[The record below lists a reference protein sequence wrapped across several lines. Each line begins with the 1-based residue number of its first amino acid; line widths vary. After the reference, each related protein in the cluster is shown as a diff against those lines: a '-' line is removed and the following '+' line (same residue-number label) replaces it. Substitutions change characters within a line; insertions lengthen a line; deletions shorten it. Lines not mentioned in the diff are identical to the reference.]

1 MLKISSQEIPDFFLF
16 PLCYF
21 IIIVKIRF
29 YRFKSSGKSI
39 IWSSNQIHQ
48 MRITNI
54 TSLLGKYS
62 GFVWMIPFL
71 LLLIISPELL
81 KAQNESEFSE
91 YTVTIPDSDQSIEM
105 VPVPGGTFEMGPIN
119 GSTHDITVDPFWMG
133 KYEITWN
140 EYNLFRNEVIED
152 IRTQIYKELYGVD
165 IESDALSSPTLSEEA
180 LDLLRDNDVP
190 ADIISLPSPPYMD
203 MSFGMGTDDFPAA
216 GMTQYAAYMFTKWLT
231 VKTGEFYR
239 LPTEAE
245 WEYACRAAN
254 SDEYEMITDESELG
268 QYAWYQGNSDRKYH
282 EPGQKQPNALG
293 IHDMLGNVAEWTFD
307 QYHED
312 YVSQL
317 EGEPADNPFF
327 KPTEL
332 YPRAVRGGSWS
343 DEAEATNCLER
354 RASTSQWKMRDPQL
368 PKSMWWL
375 TNASFL
381 GFRVVKPVNQPETVD
396 EMEEYWIEAMPDYF

>member
-1 MLKISSQEIPDFFLF
+1 
-16 PLCYF
+16 
-21 IIIVKIRF
+21 
-29 YRFKSSGKSI
+29 
-39 IWSSNQIHQ
+39 
-48 MRITNI
+48 MRITNK
-54 TSLLGKYS
+54 TSRRIDHFS
-62 GFVWMIPFL
+62 SFWMIAIVL
-71 LLLIISPELL
+71 LLLTTPHRIH
-81 KAQNESEFSE
+81 AQSESEFTE
-91 YTVTIPDSDQSIEM
+91 HTVEIPDSDQAIEM

-119 GSTHDITVDPFWMG
+119 GSTHEVTVDPFWMA

-152 IRTQIYKELYGVD
+152 IRAKIYKELYGVD

-180 LDLLRDNDVP
+180 LNMLRDNNVP
-190 ADIISLPSPPYMD
+190 ADIISLPSPPYVD
-203 MSFGMGTDDFPAA
+203 MSFGMGTDGFPAA

-254 SDEYEMITDESELG
+254 SGEYERITNESELG
-268 QYAWYQGNSDRKYH
+268 QRAWYKGNSDRKYH
-282 EPGQKQPNALG
+282 QPGQKEPNALG

-332 YPRAVRGGSWS
+332 YPRTARGGSWM
-343 DEAEATNCLER
+343 DEAEAASCLQR
-354 RASTSQWKMRDPQL
+354 RGSNPQWKMRDPQL

-381 GFRVVKPVNQPETVD
+381 GFRVVKPVDQPESVD
-396 EMEEYWIEAMPDYF
+396 EMEEYWIEAMQDYF